1 MAWMRSL
8 IPLRSS
14 LLAVALS
21 CSVQAQVPQ
30 QTLQLLNQG
39 QVDEASNI
47 LKDVLGKQPHNAQAH
62 QLLCRVYYAQ
72 DWGDAAVREC
82 ELATQDAP
90 SSSANQ
96 MWLGRAYG
104 LKASQANML
113 SAFGIAK
120 KVHIAF
126 ERAVEIDATN
136 VEAMSDLGQFYVNA
150 PGIVGGGVD
159 RAQELA
165 ERLLPR
171 SAARGHR
178 LLGQIASK
186 KNDSGTAES
195 EFKAAVAAAKSPE
208 AWIDL
213 AIFYQTHGQ
222 PDKAVA
228 ALRSSIETNRQK
240 NAALVDVASILSDM
254 KREPEL
260 AEKCLRDYLASPAKS
275 ELAPAFKV
283 HVQLGNLLKQRGDKD
298 GAKREYTAAL
308 AMASKFAP
316 AIKAQQGS

>member
-14 LLAVALS
+14 LLAIAVS

-39 QVDEASNI
+39 QVDEASDT
-47 LKDVLGKQPHNAQAH
+47 LKDALSKQPHNSQAH

-82 ELATQDAP
+82 ELATQDA

-120 KVHIAF
+120 KVHTAF

-165 ERLLPR
+165 GRLLPR

-186 KNDSGTAES
+186 KNDPGTAES
-195 EFKAAVAAAKSPE
+195 EFKAAIAAAKSPE

-228 ALRSSIETNRQK
+228 ALRSSIEANRQK
-240 NAALVDVASILSDM
+240 NAALVDAASILSDL

-260 AEKCLRDYLASPAKS
+260 AEKCLRDYLASSAKS
-275 ELAPAFKV
+275 EQAPAFKV
-283 HVQLGNLLKQRGDKD
+283 HVQLGNLLKQRGDTE
-298 GAKREYTAAL
+298 GAKAEYAAAL

>member
-14 LLAVALS
+14 LLALALS

-30 QTLQLLNQG
+30 QTLQLLSQG
-39 QVDEASNI
+39 RVDEAADI
-47 LKDVLGKQPHNAQAH
+47 LKGVLGKQPHNAQAH
-62 QLLCRVYYAQ
+62 QLLCRISYAQ

-82 ELATQDAP
+82 ELATQDAA
-90 SSSANQ
+90 SSANQ

-120 KVHIAF
+120 KVHTAF
-126 ERAVEIDATN
+126 ERAVEIDAAN

-165 ERLLPR
+165 GRLLPR

-186 KNDSGTAES
+186 RNDTGTAES
-195 EFKAAVAAAKSPE
+195 EFKAAIAAAKSPE

-228 ALRSSIETNRQK
+228 ALHSSIEANRQK
-240 NAALVDVASILSDM
+240 NAALVDVASILSDL

-275 ELAPAFKV
+275 EQAPAFKV
-283 HVQLGNLLKQRGDKD
+283 HVQLGNLLKQRGDTE
-298 GAKREYTAAL
+298 GAKAEYAAAL

>member
-1 MAWMRSL
+1 MARIRSFTPFASCL
-8 IPLRSS
+8 I
-14 LLAVALS
+14 AAALI
-21 CSVQAQVPQ
+21 CNVEAQVLS

-39 QVDEASNI
+39 RVDEAGSI
-47 LKDVLGKQPHNAQAH
+47 LKDVLAKQPHNAQAH
-62 QLLCRVYYAQ
+62 QFLCRMDYAQ
-72 DWGDAAVREC
+72 DLGDAAVREC
-82 ELATQDAP
+82 ELATQYDT
-90 SSSANQ
+90 SSSQDQ

-113 SAFGIAK
+113 SAFGVAK
-120 KVHIAF
+120 KVHVAF
-126 ERAVEIDATN
+126 ERAVELDPTN

-159 RAQELA
+159 RAQDLA
-165 ERLLPR
+165 GKLLPR

-178 LLGQIASK
+178 LRGQIATK
-186 KNDSGTAES
+186 KNDPGTAEN
-195 EFKAAVAAAKSPE
+195 EFKAAIAAAKSPE
-208 AWIDL
+208 AWVDV

-228 ALRSSIETNRQK
+228 ALRSSIEANKQK
-240 NAALVDVASILSDM
+240 NAALVDVASVLSDL

-260 AEKCLRDYLASPAKS
+260 AEKCLREYLASPAKS

-283 HVQLGNLLKQRGDKD
+283 HVQLGNLLKQRGDAE
-298 GAKREYTAAL
+298 GARREYAAAL
-308 AMASKFAP
+308 ALASRFAP